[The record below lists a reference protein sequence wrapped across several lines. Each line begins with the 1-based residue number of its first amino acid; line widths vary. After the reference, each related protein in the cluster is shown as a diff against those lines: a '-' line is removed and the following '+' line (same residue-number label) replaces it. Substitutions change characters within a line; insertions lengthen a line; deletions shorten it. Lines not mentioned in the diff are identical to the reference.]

1 MARYVT
7 TEILGS
13 QCIGDSRTVINTNF
27 ENLDTKIQTLSTNTL
42 TLSTTSTVQF
52 TEPFNSATRR
62 IAAFVR
68 PASIDSTH
76 LASDSVTT
84 AKLSAQAVTTDK
96 IALSAVTTQTIAN
109 SAITAEKMSGG
120 QAGTAPVYGC
130 RAWFAFDATRDS
142 SGATNQNNTNRFIY
156 GSGNINSIT
165 RLSSNGYR
173 VVFNTSMP
181 SIGYTTIV
189 NGNIG
194 TLTQNDTYVTSS
206 TKELSSF
213 EMAMSYA
220 GAIYNNSPYITG
232 VVFA

>member
-1 MARYVT
+1 MP
-7 TEILGS
+7 
-13 QCIGDSRTVINTNF
+13 
-27 ENLDTKIQTLSTNTL
+27 L
-42 TLSTTSTVQF
+42 TLASNAITF
-52 TEPFNSATRR
+52 T
-62 IAAFVR
+62 
-68 PASIDSTH
+68 DSTS
-76 LASDSVTT
+76 LSSGIIT
-84 AKLSAQAVTTDK
+84 AAQLSAGAVTADK
-96 IALSAVTTQTIAN
+96 IAALPNNIVTTQTIAN
-109 SAITAEKMSGG
+109 SAITAAKMSGG
-120 QAGTAPVYGC
+120 QTGSAPIYGC

-165 RLSSNGYR
+165 RLSTNGYR

-213 EMAMSYA
+213 EMAMSYN
-220 GAIYNNSPYITG
+220 GAIYNSSPYITG
-232 VVFA
+232 VIFA